1 MEIDYAILAA
11 VITTGIALVTTGLG
25 IKYRGQYQAALVVI
39 NHSAMFISGVSEVIA
54 YSTKALADDKL
65 TPEEVKDI
73 VERLEK
79 VLAFL
84 EQLKALLGK

>member
-1 MEIDYAILAA
+1 MEIDYAVLAA

-39 NHSAMFISGVSEVIA
+39 NHSALFISGVSEVIQVA
-54 YSTKALADDKL
+54 TKALEDDNL
-65 TPEEVKDI
+65 SPEEVKDI
-73 VERLEK
+73 VERLTK

>member
-39 NHSAMFISGVSEVIA
+39 NHSAVFISGVSEVIA
-54 YSTKALADDKL
+54 YATKALEDDKL

-73 VERLEK
+73 VGRLEK